1 MSDDDTVWYLKSDVD
16 ADPLVVDGDS
26 VELDVL
32 LRLEREGKATRKV
45 RTLPNGDL
53 EVTWSFK
60 ATVEYT
66 HPMLKCRSQA

>member
-45 RTLPNGDL
+45 RTLPNGGL

-66 HPMLKCRSQA
+66 HPTLKCRSGA